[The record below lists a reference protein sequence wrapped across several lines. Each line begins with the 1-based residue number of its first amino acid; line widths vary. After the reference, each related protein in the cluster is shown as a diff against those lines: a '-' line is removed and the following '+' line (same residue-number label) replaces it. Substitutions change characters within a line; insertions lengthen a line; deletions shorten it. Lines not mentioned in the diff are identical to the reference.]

1 MLQVEDI
8 FKEFIGNLQ
17 IDNLDDKYFFGWIA
31 KKLNQKYYDNS
42 TADNYLIVVSMRR
55 STSIKEESDMDVIY
69 ELIKS
74 VFKYLSVQDED
85 RKQWN
90 VMGSNQIIDNKNYN
104 FIKKARKF
112 IINFQMAQM
121 NYQP

>member
-1 MLQVEDI
+1 MEDI